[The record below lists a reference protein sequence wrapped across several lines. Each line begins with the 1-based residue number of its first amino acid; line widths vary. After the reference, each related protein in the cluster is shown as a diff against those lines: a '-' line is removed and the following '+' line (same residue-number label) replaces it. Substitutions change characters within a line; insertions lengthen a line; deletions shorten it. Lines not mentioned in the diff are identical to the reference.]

1 MEDLNHGTLVFLDY
15 IFLVFHSVYTLFNI
29 FGWIWQK
36 TRVVHLITLLL
47 TLFSWLL
54 MGIWY
59 GLGYCFLTD
68 WHWDVRTA
76 LGKPP
81 DSSSYIHFLIR
92 ETTGLDFPAPLVDGG
107 VVVVFSVCFL
117 LSIGLN
123 LRDYKRRKR
132 NHWKQ
137 RRESS

>member
-1 MEDLNHGTLVFLDY
+1 MEDLSHNTLVFLDY
-15 IFLVFHSVYTLFNI
+15 FFLVFHSAYTFFSI
-29 FGWIWQK
+29 FGWIWKK
-36 TRVVHLITLLL
+36 TRVVHLLTSLL

-81 DSSSYIHFLIR
+81 NSSSYIHFLIR
-92 ETTGLDFPAPLVDGG
+92 EITGFDLHAPLVDTG
-107 VVVVFSVCFL
+107 VVVVFAVCLL
-117 LSIGLN
+117 LSIALN
-123 LRDYKRRKR
+123 LRDYKSRK
-132 NHWKQ
+132 Q
-137 RRESS
+137 SRESK